1 MAFLGNLGSVV
12 GALGSLLPGYMQ
24 GERQAVQDN
33 WADLNYYNKAQA
45 GQLQNMYDERVMN
58 DRINMAHD
66 NALMQ
71 SNVRANSDLDLFNNY
86 LYEPYT
92 IRRAQWDTAYAD
104 QLNNARIGLT
114 LAGADMALNSPLSL
128 LGAMGLRGTGLGSL
142 SLGGIGLGHLGLGG
156 TGLGS
161 LSLGGVHG
169 AGLYPS
175 RM

>member
-33 WADLNYYNKAQA
+33 CQA

-71 SNVRANSDLDLFNNY
+71 SNVRANSDLNLFNNY

-114 LAGADMALNSPLSL
+114 LTGANMAMSNPMTL
-128 LGAMGLRGTGLGSL
+128 LGSM
-142 SLGGIGLGHLGLGG
+142 GLGG
-156 TGLGS
+156 M
-161 LSLGGVHG
+161 GGNM
-169 AGLYPS
+169 YPS

>member
-1 MAFLGNLGSVV
+1 MAFLGSLGSVV

-71 SNVRANSDLDLFNNY
+71 SNVRANSDLNLFNNY

-114 LAGADMALNSPLSL
+114 LAGANMAMSNPMSL
-128 LGAMGLRGTGLGSL
+128 LASM
-142 SLGGIGLGHLGLGG
+142 GLGG
-156 TGLGS
+156 M
-161 LSLGGVHG
+161 GGNNMPIG
-169 AGLYPS
+169 AGGMYGVNLYPS

>member
-71 SNVRANSDLDLFNNY
+71 SNVRANSDLNLFNNY

-114 LAGADMALNSPLSL
+114 LAGANMAMSNPMTL
-128 LGAMGLRGTGLGSL
+128 LGSM
-142 SLGGIGLGHLGLGG
+142 GLGG
-156 TGLGS
+156 M
-161 LSLGGVHG
+161 GGNNMPIG
-169 AGLYPS
+169 AGGMPGANLYPS